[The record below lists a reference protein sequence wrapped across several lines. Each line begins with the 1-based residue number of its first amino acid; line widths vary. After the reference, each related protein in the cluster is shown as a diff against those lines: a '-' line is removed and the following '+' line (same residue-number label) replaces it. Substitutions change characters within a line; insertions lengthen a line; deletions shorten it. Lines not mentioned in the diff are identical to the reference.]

1 MHSVP
6 SHSASKP
13 HDSDYSRNRARSIR
27 FLILLAAILALA
39 FFLSLRAG
47 SYNTPAAE
55 LIRGIFGRASD
66 AKINLVIRN
75 NRLPRICTAMVA
87 GAGLGLAGCI
97 LQAVLRNPLASASTL
112 GVSQGAT
119 FGAAVAIIGLG
130 LSQAGSW
137 AIPLCSFLGSLLV
150 AAVILGLSQF
160 KQISSEGIVL
170 AGVAISSMLTGA
182 TTLLQYFADEVALSS
197 LVFWTFGDL
206 GSTDWQSLRGMA
218 LAVLLLIGYCY
229 LHRWDYNALL
239 SGEETALS
247 LGIHVRRLT
256 LTNVVLTCFV
266 CSVIVSHV
274 GLINHRSRCAAH
286 RAHGRRQQLYL
297 SHPRLRARRRGA
309 AAAER
314 PGRARDHHAG
324 HSADR
329 RADGVSR
336 RPAVSV
342 PAVQGDG
349 SDMICVDHLCY
360 HYKGGRPIL
369 RDVSFELETGHFLA
383 VLGNNGVGKSTL
395 LKCMNRILTAD
406 SGHCR
411 IDGEDL
417 LTLSHREIAKR
428 VAFVAQHVPDTQMTV
443 HDMVMLGRRPY
454 MTWGVTEHD
463 HHVVHEAMRYLN
475 L

>member
-27 FLILLAAILALA
+27 FLVLLTAILALA

-130 LSQAGSW
+130 LSQTGSW

-150 AAVILGLSQF
+150 AAVSLGLSQF

-206 GSTDWQSLRGMA
+206 GSSDWQSLRGMA
-218 LAVLLLIGYCY
+218 LAVLLLIVYCY

-274 GLINHRSRCAAH
+274 GLINFIGLVAPHIVRMVVGNNYIYLIPGSVLAGAALLLLSDLAA
-286 RAHGRRQQLYL
+286 RVIIMPVILPIGALTAFLGGPLFLYLLFKGRRQ
-297 SHPRLRARRRGA
+297 
-309 AAAER
+309 
-314 PGRARDHHAG
+314 
-324 HSADR
+324 
-329 RADGVSR
+329 
-336 RPAVSV
+336 
-342 PAVQGDG
+342 
-349 SDMICVDHLCY
+349 
-360 HYKGGRPIL
+360 
-369 RDVSFELETGHFLA
+369 T
-383 VLGNNGVGKSTL
+383 
-395 LKCMNRILTAD
+395 
-406 SGHCR
+406 
-411 IDGEDL
+411 
-417 LTLSHREIAKR
+417 
-428 VAFVAQHVPDTQMTV
+428 
-443 HDMVMLGRRPY
+443 
-454 MTWGVTEHD
+454 
-463 HHVVHEAMRYLN
+463 
-475 L
+475 

>member
-27 FLILLAAILALA
+27 FLVLLTAILALA

-119 FGAAVAIIGLG
+119 FGAAVAIIGL
-130 LSQAGSW
+130 S
-137 AIPLCSFLGSLLV
+137 
-150 AAVILGLSQF
+150 LSQF

-274 GLINHRSRCAAH
+274 GLINFIGLVAPHIVRMVVGNNYIYLIPGSVLAGAALLLLSDLAA
-286 RAHGRRQQLYL
+286 RVIIMPVILPIGALTAFLGGPLFLYL
-297 SHPRLRARRRGA
+297 LFKGRG
-309 AAAER
+309 R
-314 PGRARDHHAG
+314 
-324 HSADR
+324 
-329 RADGVSR
+329 
-336 RPAVSV
+336 
-342 PAVQGDG
+342 
-349 SDMICVDHLCY
+349 
-360 HYKGGRPIL
+360 
-369 RDVSFELETGHFLA
+369 T
-383 VLGNNGVGKSTL
+383 
-395 LKCMNRILTAD
+395 
-406 SGHCR
+406 
-411 IDGEDL
+411 
-417 LTLSHREIAKR
+417 
-428 VAFVAQHVPDTQMTV
+428 
-443 HDMVMLGRRPY
+443 
-454 MTWGVTEHD
+454 
-463 HHVVHEAMRYLN
+463 
-475 L
+475 

>member
-27 FLILLAAILALA
+27 FLVLLTAILALA

-239 SGEETALS
+239 SGAESRHPCAAADTHERCAHVLCL
-247 LGIHVRRLT
+247 LGDRVARRPHQL
-256 LTNVVLTCFV
+256 
-266 CSVIVSHV
+266 
-274 GLINHRSRCAAH
+274 HRSRCAAH

-309 AAAER
+309 AAAE
-314 PGRARDHHAG
+314 
-324 HSADR
+324 
-329 RADGVSR
+329 
-336 RPAVSV
+336 
-342 PAVQGDG
+342 
-349 SDMICVDHLCY
+349 
-360 HYKGGRPIL
+360 
-369 RDVSFELETGHFLA
+369 
-383 VLGNNGVGKSTL
+383 
-395 LKCMNRILTAD
+395 
-406 SGHCR
+406 
-411 IDGEDL
+411 
-417 LTLSHREIAKR
+417 
-428 VAFVAQHVPDTQMTV
+428 
-443 HDMVMLGRRPY
+443 
-454 MTWGVTEHD
+454 
-463 HHVVHEAMRYLN
+463 
-475 L
+475 

>member
-6 SHSASKP
+6 SPSAHKP

-27 FLILLAAILALA
+27 FLVLLAAILALA

-55 LIRGIFGRASD
+55 LIRG

-130 LSQAGSW
+130 LSQTGSW

-274 GLINHRSRCAAH
+274 GLINFIGLVAPHIVRMVVGNNYIYLIPGSVLAGAALLLLSDLAA
-286 RAHGRRQQLYL
+286 RVVIMPVILPIGALTAFLGGPLFLYL
-297 SHPRLRARRRGA
+297 LFKGRG
-309 AAAER
+309 R
-314 PGRARDHHAG
+314 
-324 HSADR
+324 
-329 RADGVSR
+329 
-336 RPAVSV
+336 
-342 PAVQGDG
+342 
-349 SDMICVDHLCY
+349 
-360 HYKGGRPIL
+360 
-369 RDVSFELETGHFLA
+369 T
-383 VLGNNGVGKSTL
+383 
-395 LKCMNRILTAD
+395 
-406 SGHCR
+406 
-411 IDGEDL
+411 
-417 LTLSHREIAKR
+417 
-428 VAFVAQHVPDTQMTV
+428 
-443 HDMVMLGRRPY
+443 
-454 MTWGVTEHD
+454 
-463 HHVVHEAMRYLN
+463 
-475 L
+475 

>member
-1 MHSVP
+1 MHSAP
-6 SHSASKP
+6 SHSAHKP

-218 LAVLLLIGYCY
+218 LAVLVLIGYCY

-274 GLINHRSRCAAH
+274 GLINFIGLVAPHIVRMVVGNNYIYLIPGSVLAGAALLLLSDLAA
-286 RAHGRRQQLYL
+286 RVVIMPVILPIGALTAFLGGPLFLYLLFKGRRQ
-297 SHPRLRARRRGA
+297 
-309 AAAER
+309 
-314 PGRARDHHAG
+314 
-324 HSADR
+324 
-329 RADGVSR
+329 
-336 RPAVSV
+336 
-342 PAVQGDG
+342 
-349 SDMICVDHLCY
+349 
-360 HYKGGRPIL
+360 
-369 RDVSFELETGHFLA
+369 T
-383 VLGNNGVGKSTL
+383 
-395 LKCMNRILTAD
+395 
-406 SGHCR
+406 
-411 IDGEDL
+411 
-417 LTLSHREIAKR
+417 
-428 VAFVAQHVPDTQMTV
+428 
-443 HDMVMLGRRPY
+443 
-454 MTWGVTEHD
+454 
-463 HHVVHEAMRYLN
+463 
-475 L
+475 